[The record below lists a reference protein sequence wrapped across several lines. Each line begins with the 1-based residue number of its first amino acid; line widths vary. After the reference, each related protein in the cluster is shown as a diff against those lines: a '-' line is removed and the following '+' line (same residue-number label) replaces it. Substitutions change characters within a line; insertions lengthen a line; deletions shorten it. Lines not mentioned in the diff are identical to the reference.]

1 MYQLASIS
9 PKHHFVTFVTLPSI
23 HRFKKILNV
32 ELNNKSFL
40 IWLLITPPH
49 LKYVATLPCNLSLT
63 ACRAETNVSQGKVA
77 TYARCGGIFNNL
89 FTANLLQNLPV
100 IFLSWL
106 MFDRIRVCG
115 LVFGPPCMWNV
126 KLIRKVNK
134 VKQLRLQMNDVTH
147 N

>member
-1 MYQLASIS
+1 MYQWASIS

-63 ACRAETNVSQGKVA
+63 ACRAETNVSQGRVA

-89 FTANLLQNLPV
+89 ITANLLQNLPV
-100 IFLSWL
+100 ILLSWL
-106 MFDRIRVCG
+106 TFDRIRPMVVSLWPRFWSTLYVECKTN
-115 LVFGPPCMWNV
+115 P
-126 KLIRKVNK
+126 KS
-134 VKQLRLQMNDVTH
+134 KQS
-147 N
+147 